1 LSFSANSFSLLKRD
15 IFLFGTNLITG
26 VVVARKL
33 GPAAMGLWIILQMI
47 PTYAEVFGRMKFDI
61 AAVYFLGRGK
71 YKTGEVV
78 FTLNL
83 LACVASLAMIGIF
96 LIGYDW
102 FCGYLFGNATSDVKP
117 FIYLMLL
124 QIPLQFLYM
133 NYSYL
138 FIYREDVQR
147 YNWMT
152 VIKALFSSCV
162 SIPLLVFFD
171 LGLTAV
177 AVPTVLATLLG
188 LLYGISRF
196 RSSGSSG
203 MKINVSIIRDLFSYG
218 SKLYLAGLIG
228 SLNAYV
234 TNLVVVFYLMPAQ
247 VAFFNMAQ
255 NKGILIN
262 KVPDA
267 MNTILFPRVSK
278 ADDPAV
284 SARLVARAF
293 RVALLIL
300 LLLGLLAFVS
310 IRPLVYILYGS
321 DYLPMVIPFWIL
333 LPGLVLSGAAGVTNQ
348 YFTGIGRADLT
359 AKILV
364 FPLLIQVPVAILL
377 IPPLGI
383 AGAAISFLI
392 ALLCITALQIVV
404 FIRISNCT
412 LHGDLIIQKE
422 DVLTVRAFIASQLDR
437 FKTGTRRNLVALK
450 GKVSGF

>member
-1 LSFSANSFSLLKRD
+1 LSLSAKSFSLLKRD

-33 GPAAMGLWIILQMI
+33 GPDALGLWIILQMI

-83 LACVASLAMIGIF
+83 LAVVASFAIIGIF

-102 FCGYLFGNATSDVKP
+102 FCGYLFGNAASDVTV

-124 QIPLQFLYM
+124 QIPLQFLYI

-138 FIYREDVQR
+138 FIHREDVEH
-147 YNWMT
+147 YNRMT
-152 VIKALFSSCV
+152 VIKALFASCV
-162 SIPLLVFFD
+162 SIPLLLCFD

-177 AVPTVLATLLG
+177 AVPAVLATLLG
-188 LLYGISRF
+188 LLYGIICF
-196 RSSGSSG
+196 RSAESTG
-203 MKINVSIIRDLFSYG
+203 MRVNLSIIRDLFSYG
-218 SKLYLAGLIG
+218 FKLYVAGLIS

-234 TNLVVVFYLMPAQ
+234 TNLIVVFFLQPAQ

-267 MNTILFPRVSK
+267 ISTILFPRVSK
-278 ADDPAV
+278 TDDPAV
-284 SARLVARAF
+284 SALLVARAF
-293 RVALLIL
+293 RVTLSIL
-300 LLLGLLAFVS
+300 LLLGLLAF
-310 IRPLVYILYGS
+310 IAIWPLVYILYGKQ
-321 DYLPMVIPFWIL
+321 YLPMVAPFWIL

-364 FPLLIQVPVAILL
+364 LPLLIQIPVAILL
-377 IPPLGI
+377 IPPMGI
-383 AGAAISFLI
+383 IGAAISFLI
-392 ALLCITALQIVV
+392 ALLCVTALQIVV
-404 FIRISNCT
+404 FIRISSCT
-412 LHGDLIIQKE
+412 LRGNLIIQKE

-437 FKTGTRRNLVALK
+437 FKTGTLRNLVALK